1 MSKRT
6 DNSLFIV
13 SSMPRLYQQLLKGIV
28 SYEALGKRIIK
39 QIQLAHAFR
48 RVEQVREL
56 SNALLNIPIKECQLI
71 AQYYLVWCKCREREY
86 DSETLERIIDQT
98 NTYKVKGLLSRAAFE
113 GYKGNTDSE
122 LYFYK
127 EALKASPTISEFI
140 EASKAIAVVK
150 AKEGLRSS
158 AIRDMEN
165 LIPIIRYA
173 EPLAYCD
180 VLNSYA
186 VELGELGRLYEAS
199 NISRLVLASPFAYA
213 YPEWQATAND
223 LRGLSKSFAAI
234 NQPSYLPR
242 KVLYMPANRYETEA
256 IEQSRLARVFS
267 FQAWKKKM
275 AKKKEKPP
283 QNAKEIFMWMINIF
297 SSSDTSDH
305 ERRRIYEA
313 AAKIIAE
320 RNNPKLDD
328 DGA

>member
-1 MSKRT
+1 
-6 DNSLFIV
+6 
-13 SSMPRLYQQLLKGIV
+13 MPRLYQQLLTGIV

-199 NISRLVLASPFAYA
+199 NISRIVLASPFAYA

-223 LRGLSKSFAAI
+223 LRGFSRSFAAI

-242 KVLYMPANRYETEA
+242 KVLPMPASRHETEA
-256 IEQSRLARVFS
+256 IEQNQLARVLS
-267 FQAWKKKM
+267 LKAWKRKMTKKE
-275 AKKKEKPP
+275 EKPP
-283 QNAKEIFMWMINIF
+283 QDEKEKFFWIMNIYTN
-297 SSSDTSDH
+297 DETSDH
-305 ERRRIYEA
+305 ERHKIYEA
-313 AAKIIAE
+313 VRKIIAE
-320 RNNPKLDD
+320 RDRPKPDD